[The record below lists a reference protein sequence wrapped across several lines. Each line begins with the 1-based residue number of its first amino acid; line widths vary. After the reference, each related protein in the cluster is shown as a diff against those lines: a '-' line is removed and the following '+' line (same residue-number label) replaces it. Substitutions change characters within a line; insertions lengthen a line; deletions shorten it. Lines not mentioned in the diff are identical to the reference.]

1 MIKKPVT
8 AQDAAIK
15 KILDNPANEIQG
27 AVSYTNP
34 QNNTMYK
41 YAPTVNT
48 SVQDAAIQKI
58 LQNPKNEINGGVS
71 YEKGNTR
78 YSYTPS
84 YTPKGPQSP
93 SYTQTQPSY
102 RDIASEMDLA
112 ASMGEWDKF
121 SSLANERMRKIAQN
135 GGYDGGV
142 TTNDLVNQLRAKYGK
157 SYNNYQQMQ
166 NIQKLLGDVSSPY
179 DSLYQSLL
187 QKYQDYT
194 FDKFKNSSAYQ
205 SMKDL
210 YEMNGKNAMKD
221 VLGEIAA
228 RTGGY
233 ASSYASAAAQEQYQS
248 YMAQLAALAEQMYG
262 NERNNMLSE
271 VNQMGNR
278 LDSDISRRQATNMNL
293 YNALRQLTLDQK
305 AEEDAEAQRE
315 ATAQQYARDSII
327 NALSNGVDID
337 LLDQGLLEQSGLS
350 YMDILAYE
358 KIYSDKAAQQQF
370 ENSIKQGNLDIN
382 RAKADA
388 SIWKTYNTGSG
399 RSSGGGGGNRR
410 SSSGGGQSIDQIK
423 DNITRYMET
432 GSTKDDLISAVDDLY
447 KSGKISGDER
457 TSLYDYIKILF
468 SANTFT
474 IPESRKVK

>member
-41 YAPTVNT
+41 YTPTVNT

-93 SYTQTQPSY
+93 SYTQYNSNNNPYAGRPDITQELINAYELGDYGSV
-102 RDIASEMDLA
+102 AGLEKDLLGKVA
-112 ASMGEWDKF
+112 Y
-121 SSLANERMRKIAQN
+121 L
-135 GGYDGGV
+135 GGNYEGGSV
-142 TTNDLVNQLRAKYGK
+142 TDFIKGLRQKYGEQG
-157 SYNNYQQMQ
+157 YNKWLKNQSEIQ

-233 ASSYASAAAQEQYQS
+233 ASSYATAAAQEQYQS
-248 YMAQLAALAEQMYG
+248 YMAQLAALAEQRYG

-358 KIYSDKAAQQQF
+358 KIYSDKSAQQQF

-388 SIWKTYNTGSG
+388 SIWKTYNTG
-399 RSSGGGGGNRR
+399 GGDK
-410 SSSGGGQSIDQIK
+410 SPK
-423 DNITRYMET
+423 
-432 GSTKDDLISAVDDLY
+432 KVDDTPVIDKGATVTNEDILAAMDDMY
-447 KSGKISGDER
+447 YNEGKTVDEMLAAIDKMFEDKVISNRDKETLR
-457 TSLYDYIKILF
+457 REVVSRYI
-468 SANTFT
+468 
-474 IPESRKVK
+474 